1 MPDQVTE
8 KPKDV
13 PGEKSLPEQ
22 LKDVKDKL
30 RAAMPEEFTVITPE
44 EKAKQYVVDNYNGAR
59 DSSKMPAIT
68 SEILTLTYFSGNR
81 LYWKAFIESE
91 IITGIM
97 YEVRYNGKRDEA
109 FIFVWRKI
117 NTSKVTGE

>member
-8 KPKDV
+8 KSKSV

-30 RAAMPEEFTVITPE
+30 REAMPEEFPVITPE
-44 EKAKQYVVDNYNGAR
+44 EKAKQYVVDNYNKAR

-81 LYWKAFIESE
+81 HYWKAFIESE

-97 YEVRYNGKRDEA
+97 YEVRYNEKRDEA

-117 NTSKVTGE
+117 NTSKVVGE